1 MWREWSKKLVNKGI
15 ILGKFIEGWKKGVG
29 KFLFEKFFFMDV
41 RFILNEEMEY
51 EGFEF
56 ELKDGILR
64 FFGRE
69 WDMFMFIFEFE
80 GDEEIFE
87 YVYFLMF
94 EFFELR

>member
-1 MWREWSKKLVNKGI
+1 
-15 ILGKFIEGWKKGVG
+15 
-29 KFLFEKFFFMDV
+29 MDV

-94 EFFELR
+94 EFFELRQRVKNFKDILNKIRVFIIGNDFEEIRRIVKIVK